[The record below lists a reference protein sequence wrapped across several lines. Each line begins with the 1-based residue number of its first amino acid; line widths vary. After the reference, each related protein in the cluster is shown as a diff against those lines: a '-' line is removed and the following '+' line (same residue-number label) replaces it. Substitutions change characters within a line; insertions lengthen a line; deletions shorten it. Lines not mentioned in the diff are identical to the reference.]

1 MKKQE
6 RMTVSHTFGAFRRP
20 DSEYL
25 ILGSF
30 PSVKSREMNFYY
42 GHPQNRFWRILAAVF
57 HDTVPSAADTDEKKV
72 FLIRNRIALYD
83 VIDSCSIIGSSDSSI
98 RDVVPTELS
107 PILEGSRIGN
117 RIFVNG
123 GTAYR
128 LYMKYLLPE
137 TGIEPV
143 KLPSSS
149 AANAAWRL
157 DALVS
162 AWGDALSGS
171 RSSL

>member
-1 MKKQE
+1 
-6 RMTVSHTFGAFRRP
+6 MTVSHTFGAFWRP
-20 DSEYL
+20 DSRYL
-25 ILGSF
+25 ILGRF

-42 GHPQNRFWRILAAVF
+42 GHPQNRFWKILAAVF
-57 HDTVPSAADTDEKKV
+57 HDAAPAADSVAEKKA
-72 FLIRNRIALYD
+72 FLVRNRIALYD

-98 RDVVPTELS
+98 RDVVPTDLT
-107 PILEGSRIGN
+107 PILAGSQIED

-123 GTAYR
+123 GKAYR
-128 LYMKYLLPE
+128 LYMKYLLPK

-162 AWGDALSGS
+162 AWGEALAVSHAS
-171 RSSL
+171 E

>member
-1 MKKQE
+1 MKKAK
-6 RMTVSHTFGAFRRP
+6 RMTVSHTFSAFWRP
-20 DSEYL
+20 DSKYL

-30 PSVKSREMNFYY
+30 PSVRSREMNFYY
-42 GHPQNRFWRILAAVF
+42 GHPQNRFWKILAAVF
-57 HDTVPSAADTDEKKV
+57 GDTTPAADSTDEKKA

-98 RDVVPTELS
+98 RDVVPTDLS
-107 PILEGSRIGN
+107 PILAGSQIEDRIL
-117 RIFVNG
+117 VNG

-128 LYMKYLLPE
+128 LYMKYLFPK
-137 TGIEPV
+137 TGIRPA

-149 AANAAWRL
+149 AANASWRL

-162 AWGDALSGS
+162 AWKQALLMVSC
-171 RSSL
+171 